1 MFEYFNYGAL
11 GVFSFLGVLATL
23 MNINSKKSLIG
34 FYSILLISVGL
45 IFFSAYDEHST
56 AIENLNNFKKNN
68 ATLKCI
74 SGGGLYTKADTYRVS
89 LDDGWKVDK
98 DYFIKESFMVRA
110 NKCERW

>member
-45 IFFSAYDEHST
+45 IFFSAYYEYST
-56 AIENLNNFKKNN
+56 AIENINNFKKNN

-74 SGGGLYTKADTYRVS
+74 SGGGLYTKADPKRAIYSKNLPENVKIKIGRASCRERV
-89 LDDGWKVDK
+89 
-98 DYFIKESFMVRA
+98 
-110 NKCERW
+110 